1 MTDFDNNNGVSSNV
15 ASVAQ
20 AFHFFSGLERPEGV
34 SVTFRGLG
42 GKAVDI
48 DSRIDARGMDLV
60 IPSVR
65 SDMRARVSAAHR
77 PRLMLDPPC
86 HTYSVGRYRHGS
98 GRVLRRWVNG
108 VVTIAD
114 GLSPHELE
122 QLRVADVLRD
132 ITLGLAEL
140 ACRAGGSFIIENPV
154 HRGGDDISN
163 PWFQA
168 KWGDH
173 VSWWCHPDVQAFA
186 TRMNAQWVT
195 FPQCALG
202 GKFQK
207 LTTFLLSPDLSHL
220 ASFLGGLQCRHRHH
234 DSVARGWSEGG
245 EALGDESACFPP
257 RLCRV
262 IAVGLFNADDKDSLM
277 SPSERSAVALQ
288 LDDVH
293 LQHER
298 HLLKTLTSMR
308 EGPAVLRA
316 ELDRSST
323 GDTSVHS
330 IAHLIP
336 EKPTVVR
343 RLPLLSVDLENASVE
358 PRDHWASRRFTAG
371 VDWDWRPEG
380 GAAGLFLDPQDW
392 LDMEAWVVKAT
403 VALNQMLRGE
413 PYDAPPNLHIPVERL
428 CPQARA
434 AAPWA
439 TSGEFADEPVPVAM
453 LMLTSPEA
461 DSDAGVSRSFY
472 RRMKENG
479 DPDVDII
486 DEWLNGGIEDESAAM
501 DILLTFHHDTCVDF
515 LQEFTAGM
523 DIEFKEGCIAHR
535 PGVPSGTLPKLTYGK
550 YHQVVL
556 LVPKLTFPEIITS
569 IRSILEV

>member
-1 MTDFDNNNGVSSNV
+1 MPINSTRPSSPYDESSPMETDYIPPSLDSMPSQMETDYDRCQPTDRQQTMTDFDNNNGISSNV

-77 PRLMLDPPC
+77 PRLVLDPPC

-154 HRGGDDISN
+154 HRGGDDDISN

-234 DSVARGWSEGG
+234 DSVAREWSEGG
-245 EALGDESACFPP
+245 EALIFSK
-257 RLCRV
+257 RRT
-262 IAVGLFNADDKDSLM
+262 SL
-277 SPSERSAVALQ
+277 S
-288 LDDVH
+288 
-293 LQHER
+293 
-298 HLLKTLTSMR
+298 
-308 EGPAVLRA
+308 
-316 ELDRSST
+316 SST
-323 GDTSVHS
+323 
-330 IAHLIP
+330 L
-336 EKPTVVR
+336 
-343 RLPLLSVDLENASVE
+343 AS
-358 PRDHWASRRFTAG
+358 
-371 VDWDWRPEG
+371 
-380 GAAGLFLDPQDW
+380 
-392 LDMEAWVVKAT
+392 
-403 VALNQMLRGE
+403 
-413 PYDAPPNLHIPVERL
+413 
-428 CPQARA
+428 
-434 AAPWA
+434 
-439 TSGEFADEPVPVAM
+439 
-453 LMLTSPEA
+453 
-461 DSDAGVSRSFY
+461 
-472 RRMKENG
+472 
-479 DPDVDII
+479 
-486 DEWLNGGIEDESAAM
+486 
-501 DILLTFHHDTCVDF
+501 DF
-515 LQEFTAGM
+515 
-523 DIEFKEGCIAHR
+523 
-535 PGVPSGTLPKLTYGK
+535 
-550 YHQVVL
+550 
-556 LVPKLTFPEIITS
+556 
-569 IRSILEV
+569 